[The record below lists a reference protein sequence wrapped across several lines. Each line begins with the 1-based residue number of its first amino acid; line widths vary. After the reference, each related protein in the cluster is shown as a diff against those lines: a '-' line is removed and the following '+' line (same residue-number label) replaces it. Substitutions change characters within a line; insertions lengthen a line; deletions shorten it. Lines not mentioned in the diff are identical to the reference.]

1 MKVYFF
7 IIVFILFLAVPGLHC
22 FTDSSPVVA
31 PGGLLIAVAF
41 LAVERRLQCM
51 WASVVVAR
59 GLHSHAP
66 LEHRLDSFGL
76 WAELLL
82 GMCDISG
89 SDIKSV
95 SPELEGLFF
104 TTEPPGKPLKFI
116 YFFLIQIVTQSLKFL
131 PYYHLCFLNMQ

>member
-1 MKVYFF
+1 MLHR
-7 IIVFILFLAVPGLHC
+7 LF
-22 FTDSSPVVA
+22 SSCGA
-31 PGGLLIAVAF
+31 QGLLIVVAF
-41 LAVERRLQCM
+41 LVVERRLQCM

-116 YFFLIQIVTQSLKFL
+116 Y
-131 PYYHLCFLNMQ
+131 LCFNSDCNIVIEVSPLLSFMLFKYAIKQHFVSINISQLCKGN